1 MATGDISVSV
11 TIEGGLTKTAT
22 VASAVREK
30 SIEWAN
36 NSRGTEDEPDYTDET
51 WSVVMANRLARS
63 IAHAADKQLLS
74 DATPAAA
81 TVTEAT

>member
-36 NSRGTEDEPDYTDET
+36 NTRGTDDEPNYTDST
-51 WSVVMANRLARS
+51 WSVAMANRLVRS